1 MMLVKVRRDHGAR
14 QARNKQSRCAPTPC
28 ESGAVERLLASAY
41 QAGAAEGDFTREGEG
56 GGRCAAG
63 VVVTRRTDES
73 GNPIGYLLMS
83 SEPA

>member
-1 MMLVKVRRDHGAR
+1 MSVKIRRDRGAR
-14 QARNKQSRCAPTPC
+14 QEGNDKFPCAPAP
-28 ESGAVERLLASAY
+28 SDPGAVERLLASAY
-41 QAGAAEGDFTREGEG
+41 QAGSAGGDLARDGDE